1 MNKSD
6 NQRNYWRANLRV
18 VGLLLTIWF
27 MVGFVISIF
36 FIDTFNT
43 IKIGNVGLGFWF
55 AQQGSIFVFVLL
67 VLIYAVVMD
76 FVDRRY
82 DLGDKS

>member
-18 VGLLLTIWF
+18 VGLLLTVWF